1 MIEPGGGLTRN
12 ADVIDPGLEAATD
25 PRAKP
30 VIGADRQRELVA
42 ARLGAERR
50 RLFIV
55 GALLSLAAP
64 LLPYLTGAWETAWF
78 ALAAAPL
85 PLAARAVTFLV
96 GFHVALAVVLLP
108 LGYYGG
114 FVLPRAYGLSRQSF
128 RAWGIDWFKATLVS
142 TALAS
147 AVGGAFFGSVATT
160 GPSWWWVFGLFVSI
174 VGLLLVFITPYV
186 LVPLFFKMRPL
197 ADSATVDRIHAL
209 VNRAGAPVRD
219 VCSLDFSRRTA
230 EANAAVIGL
239 GRSRRVVIADTLL
252 AEFAPAEVDAVV
264 AHELGHHVHRDVQRL
279 LLGNAVLI
287 WVGLYVASR
296 VTGAALPILSLPS
309 LGYVPGYPMLLF
321 VVELFFLLLSP
332 LLNWWSRRL
341 ESAADRFALALTGDP
356 AAFAAAMRRI
366 GAQNLVELRPPRWS
380 EVLLATHPALHR
392 RIQLAE
398 SSTPP
403 TPPPAHPFSSSS
415 PPPARPLPTANFNRE
430 ASREAPAPWSEAE
443 RGSRGP
449 SRDGE
454 KASWRHHKINI
465 GAEG

>member
-1 MIEPGGGLTRN
+1 M
-12 ADVIDPGLEAATD
+12 
-25 PRAKP
+25 
-30 VIGADRQRELVA
+30 
-42 ARLGAERR
+42 
-50 RLFIV
+50 
-55 GALLSLAAP
+55 
-64 LLPYLTGAWETAWF
+64 
-78 ALAAAPL
+78 
-85 PLAARAVTFLV
+85 
-96 GFHVALAVVLLP
+96 
-108 LGYYGG
+108 
-114 FVLPRAYGLSRQSF
+114 
-128 RAWGIDWFKATLVS
+128 S
-142 TALAS
+142 TS
-147 AVGGAFFGSVATT
+147 
-160 GPSWWWVFGLFVSI
+160 GPSWWWVFGMFVSV
-174 VGLLLVFITPYV
+174 VGLVLVFVTPYV

-197 ADSATVDRIHAL
+197 ADTATLERIHAL

-219 VCSLDFSRRTA
+219 VSSLDFSRRTA

-252 AEFAPAEVDAVV
+252 AEFTPGEVDAVV

-287 WVGLYVASR
+287 WVGLFVASR
-296 VTGAALPILSLPS
+296 VADAALPILSLPS

-341 ESAADRFALALTGDP
+341 ESAADRFALALTSDP

-366 GAQNLVELRPPRWS
+366 GAQNLVELCPPRWS

-415 PPPARPLPTANFNRE
+415 PPPARPSPTANFNRE
-430 ASREAPAPWSEAE
+430 ASREASRGAQAPWSEAE
-443 RGSRGP
+443 RGSR
-449 SRDGE
+449 DDE
-454 KASWRHHKINI
+454 KASRERHGGITKSKSA
-465 GAEG
+465 AES